1 MPGSPSSSTSW
12 RWPSAA
18 RAKSSVSR
26 RARRGGRRTAAAAR
40 WRRTRSSSSAGGPA
54 AAADGGGAGAGGR
67 LLRLLGLQQPLELG
81 LDLRAGRD
89 AELVA
94 QQRAQPVV
102 HAQRLDEVA
111 LRLAHPHQQQV
122 AALAERR
129 ALDQL
134 GGGALGVA
142 PARRRRAR
150 GPRRRAARAP
160 AGRGPPAAAA
170 GPPATAPRSRAAARR
185 RRAVGHLVGGL
196 DHVGPLTGVAR
207 RERAVERGLDVVEV
221 NLRDRDQLHGAL
233 AGVLDHARAERP
245 AQLRE
250 DDVERLRVPGGRVLA
265 PQRSDQPFTR
275 DWSARVERE
284 IGDGQS
290 PLASGEVALTP
301 TPIDRNRQL
310 AAKLD
315 GHFRG

>member
-1 MPGSPSSSTSW
+1 M
-12 RWPSAA
+12 
-18 RAKSSVSR
+18 
-26 RARRGGRRTAAAAR
+26 
-40 WRRTRSSSSAGGPA
+40 
-54 AAADGGGAGAGGR
+54 D
-67 LLRLLGLQQPLELG
+67 
-81 LDLRAGRD
+81 
-89 AELVA
+89 
-94 QQRAQPVV
+94 
-102 HAQRLDEVA
+102 AQRLDDVA
-111 LRLAHPHQQQV
+111 LCLAHPHQQQV

-129 ALDQL
+129 ALDEL
-134 GGGALGVA
+134 GGGALGVGELGA
-142 PARRRRAR
+142 AEGEAGVAAQLERLQAVLLEPAAR
-150 GPRRRAARAP
+150 VLQPRRLV
-160 AGRGPPAAAA
+160 AGQQPG
-170 GPPATAPRSRAAARR
+170 
-185 RRAVGHLVGGL
+185 VGGGRHLVGGL
-196 DHVGPLTGVAR
+196 DHVGPLTGIAR

-290 PLASGEVALTP
+290 PLASGEVALAP
-301 TPIDRNRQL
+301 APIDRNRQL